1 MRRELGQ
8 VGSKQLEWERLLPL
22 FEKLPRWA
30 SYFVAI
36 LCSVGMGY
44 SLGSARS
51 ALPDPRQDQIT
62 LIVVSAGALLAIFLL
77 GLILRGEERRRA
89 ERAEQLRL
97 SKEATAVELLDQ
109 VDRHVLDA
117 LDEIALVKGVDR
129 ATLIPAVLRQYIE
142 RKSYEAAVLDRAAPS
157 KGSSNAEPETSSE
170 WLKTLPAW
178 LETLPGSLDVKSRWA
193 G

>member
-1 MRRELGQ
+1 
-8 VGSKQLEWERLLPL
+8 LLAL

-89 ERAEQLRL
+89 ERAEELRL
-97 SKEATAVELLDQ
+97 SKEATAVELLDP
-109 VDRHVLDA
+109 VDRRVLDA
-117 LDEIALVKGVDR
+117 LDEIARVKGVDR
-129 ATLIPAVLRQYIE
+129 ATLIPAVLHQYIA
-142 RKSYEAAVLDRAAPS
+142 RKSHEAAVLERTAQS
-157 KGSSNAEPETSSE
+157 KGSSNAEPETASE
-170 WLKTLPAW
+170 WLTTLPAW
-178 LETLPGSLDVKSRWA
+178 LETLPGSLDVKARWA

>member
-1 MRRELGQ
+1 MRLELGR
-8 VGSKQLEWERLLPL
+8 VGSKQFEWERLLPL

-51 ALPDPRQDQIT
+51 ALPDLREDQFA
-62 LIVVSAGALLAIFLL
+62 LIAVTAGALLAIFLL
-77 GLILRGEERRRA
+77 GLTLRGEERRRA

-97 SKEATAVELLDQ
+97 SKATAVDLLDQ
-109 VDRHVLDA
+109 VDCHVLDA

-129 ATLIPAVLRQYIE
+129 AALIPAVLRQYIA
-142 RKSYEAAVLDRAAPS
+142 RKSYEAAVVDRAAQS
-157 KGSSNAEPETSSE
+157 KGGSNAEPETSAE
-170 WLKTLPAW
+170 WFKTLPAW
-178 LETLPGSLDVKSRWA
+178 LETLPGSLDVKSR
-193 G
+193 

>member
-1 MRRELGQ
+1 MRRELGR
-8 VGSKQLEWERLLPL
+8 VGSKQFEWERLLPL

-30 SYFVAI
+30 SYSVAI

-51 ALPDPRQDQIT
+51 ALPDLREDQIA

-129 ATLIPAVLRQYIE
+129 ATLIPAVLRQYIA
-142 RKSYEAAVLDRAAPS
+142 RKSYEAAVVDRAAQS
-157 KGSSNAEPETSSE
+157 KGGSNAEPETSSE

-178 LETLPGSLDVKSRWA
+178 LETLPGSLDVKSR
-193 G
+193 

>member
-1 MRRELGQ
+1 MTMRRELER
-8 VGSKQLEWERLLPL
+8 VGSKQFVWERLLPL

-30 SYFVAI
+30 SYSVAI

-51 ALPDPRQDQIT
+51 AVPDPRQDQIT
-62 LIVVSAGALLAIFLL
+62 LIVVTAGALLAIFLL

-129 ATLIPAVLRQYIE
+129 AALIPAVLRQYIA
-142 RKSYEAAVLDRAAPS
+142 RKSYEATVVDHAAQS
-157 KGSSNAEPETSSE
+157 KGSSNAEQETSSE

-178 LETLPGSLDVKSRWA
+178 LETLPGSLDVKSR
-193 G
+193 

>member
-1 MRRELGQ
+1 MRRELGR
-8 VGSKQLEWERLLPL
+8 VGSKQFEWEQLLAL

-30 SYFVAI
+30 SYSVAI

-62 LIVVSAGALLAIFLL
+62 LIVVSAGAFALLAIFLL
-77 GLILRGEERRRA
+77 GLILRREERRRA

-117 LDEIALVKGVDR
+117 LDNCGRRRRTGRTPGVQHLAGCPSRESR
-129 ATLIPAVLRQYIE
+129 ARGLSWTLLAIDGKLKR
-142 RKSYEAAVLDRAAPS
+142 RA
-157 KGSSNAEPETSSE
+157 ETSAE

-178 LETLPGSLDVKSRWA
+178 LETLPGSLDVMSR
-193 G
+193 

>member
-1 MRRELGQ
+1 MRRELGR
-8 VGSKQLEWERLLPL
+8 VGSKQFEWERLLPL
-22 FEKLPRWA
+22 FERLPRWA

-44 SLGSARS
+44 SLGARS
-51 ALPDPRQDQIT
+51 TLPDFREDQIT

-129 ATLIPAVLRQYIE
+129 ATLIPAVLRQYIA
-142 RKSYEAAVLDRAAPS
+142 RKSYEAAVVGRAAQS
-157 KGSSNAEPETSSE
+157 KGRSNAEPETSSE
-170 WLKTLPAW
+170 WSNTLPAW
-178 LETLPGSLDVKSRWA
+178 LETLPGSLDVKSR
-193 G
+193 

>member
-1 MRRELGQ
+1 MRRELGR
-8 VGSKQLEWERLLPL
+8 VGSKQFEWERLLPL

-109 VDRHVLDA
+109 VDRRVLDA

>member
-1 MRRELGQ
+1 MSYADS
-8 VGSKQLEWERLLPL
+8 GSKPFEWERLLPL

-89 ERAEQLRL
+89 ERAEELRL
-97 SKEATAVELLDQ
+97 SKEATAVELLDP
-109 VDRHVLDA
+109 VDRRVLDA
-117 LDEIALVKGVDR
+117 LDEIARVKGVDR
-129 ATLIPAVLRQYIE
+129 ATLIPAVLHQYIA
-142 RKSYEAAVLDRAAPS
+142 RKSHEAAVLERTAQS
-157 KGSSNAEPETSSE
+157 KGSSNAEPETASE
-170 WLKTLPAW
+170 WLTTLPAW
-178 LETLPGSLDVKSRWA
+178 LETLPGSLDVKARWA

>member
-1 MRRELGQ
+1 MSYADS
-8 VGSKQLEWERLLPL
+8 GSKQFEWERLLAL

-89 ERAEQLRL
+89 ERAEELRL
-97 SKEATAVELLDQ
+97 SKEATAVELLDP
-109 VDRHVLDA
+109 VDRRVLDA
-117 LDEIALVKGVDR
+117 LDEIARVKGVDR
-129 ATLIPAVLRQYIE
+129 ATLIPAVLHQYIA
-142 RKSYEAAVLDRAAPS
+142 RKSHEAAVLERTAQS
-157 KGSSNAEPETSSE
+157 KGSSNAEPEAASE